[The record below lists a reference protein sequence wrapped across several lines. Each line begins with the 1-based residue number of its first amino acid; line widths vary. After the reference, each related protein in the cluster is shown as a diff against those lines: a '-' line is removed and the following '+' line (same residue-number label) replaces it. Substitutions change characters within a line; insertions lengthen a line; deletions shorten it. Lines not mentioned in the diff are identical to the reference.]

1 MTPKEQ
7 LDRRIQE
14 NKRAIEQASRVEE
27 RIERTIRESD
37 VRSERARVALRRAGY
52 LRET

>member
-1 MTPKEQ
+1 MSPKDQ

-14 NKRAIEQASRVEE
+14 NKRSIEQASRVEE

-37 VRSERARVALRRAGY
+37 KRSERARTILRKAGY
-52 LRET
+52 LRQA